1 MKFYSR
7 KGFIILAII
16 IFLII
21 MIIISLWGK
30 VYPAFFILIL
40 ALSYLVWMWF
50 DTYYMIEGYQLL
62 YRSALV
68 KGSININTIVE
79 VVKNKVQTSGTK
91 PALSTKGI
99 TIKYNKW
106 DDIFISPVDIDQFIS
121 ALKNVNPDIKI
132 SE

>member
-7 KGFIILAII
+7 KGFIIVAII

-21 MIIISLWGK
+21 MIIVSLWGK

-50 DTYYMIEGYQLL
+50 DTYYMIEGYQFL